1 MEIAIWNIQKIN
13 IMSKDRDTVRL
24 EIEFRTADVQ
34 EFTLADYNGQRL
46 INTFSNFVQ
55 RDNIYIQVFI
65 KALERESYV

>member
-1 MEIAIWNIQKIN
+1 VEIAIWNIQKIN

>member
-55 RDNIYIQVFI
+55 RDNIYSGLY
-65 KALERESYV
+65 KGP